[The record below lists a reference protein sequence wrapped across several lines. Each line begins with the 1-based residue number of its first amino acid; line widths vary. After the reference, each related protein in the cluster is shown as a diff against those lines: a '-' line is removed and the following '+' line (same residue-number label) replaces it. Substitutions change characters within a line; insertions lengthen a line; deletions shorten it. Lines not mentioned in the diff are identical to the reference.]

1 METPDT
7 YGIESPD
14 TYRVRSKDAGKNIV
28 RYRGVANPWFI
39 GPWQWF
45 SIKFQVSQ
53 TTAQSILKYKL
64 QKYKS
69 KHISF
74 M

>member
-39 GPWQWF
+39 GP
-45 SIKFQVSQ
+45 
-53 TTAQSILKYKL
+53 
-64 QKYKS
+64 
-69 KHISF
+69 
-74 M
+74 